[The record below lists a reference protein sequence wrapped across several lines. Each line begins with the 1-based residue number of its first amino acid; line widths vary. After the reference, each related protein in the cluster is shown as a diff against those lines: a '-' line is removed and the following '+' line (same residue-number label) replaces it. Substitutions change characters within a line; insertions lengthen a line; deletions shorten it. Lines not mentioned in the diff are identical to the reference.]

1 MFYQEDICWCN
12 QNQGSPYTIIN
23 RQHGV
28 TRKVSY
34 DSLMRSSQAVPAHL
48 ERERER
54 ERPFSQ
60 NKGGP
65 PAGKKH
71 RAGDMRQAEIPQQQI
86 VR

>member
-48 ERERER
+48 ERERDLFPKTR
-54 ERPFSQ
+54 VV
-60 NKGGP
+60 
-65 PAGKKH
+65 
-71 RAGDMRQAEIPQQQI
+71 PQQE
-86 VR
+86 RSTELGT

>member
-54 ERPFSQ
+54 ERERDLFP
-60 NKGGP
+60 KT
-65 PAGKKH
+65 
-71 RAGDMRQAEIPQQQI
+71 RVVPQQE
-86 VR
+86 RSTELGT